1 MSKTNG
7 QSHMPHAQ
15 LTTTVPVVRDEI
27 SAFRDWYN
35 AVWLGDGESSE
46 TIPVQGDKR
55 YDEYLK
61 GYTIALGAWM
71 ARAGYFS
78 TAQTQVDST
87 SNQLAPV
94 NDPTLKPTLDFLKE
108 VVAVAVTMLY
118 DSHKRDVE
126 RVFDLQT
133 LGDFVQITEKLGSQ
147 QVEDIYKKAWLMLK
161 GARDPWTDADRYQ
174 WLRKRLIA
182 GDFDWNESGVC
193 ALIFEWPKNAPVS
206 TDCDSTIDQAM
217 TGNGGSA

>member
-7 QSHMPHAQ
+7 QSHMPHVQ
-15 LTTTVPVVRDEI
+15 QTTTVPVVKDEI

-78 TAQTQVDST
+78 TAQTQVEST
-87 SNQLAPV
+87 ANQLAPV
-94 NDPTLKPTLDFLKE
+94 TDQAEKLTLDFLKE

-118 DSHKRDVE
+118 ESHKSDVVK
-126 RVFDLQT
+126 VFDFESLSE
-133 LGDFVQITEKLGSQ
+133 FVQITEKLGVQ
-147 QVEDIYKKAWLMLK
+147 QVEEIYKKAWLMLK
-161 GARDPWTDADRYQ
+161 SSRDPWTDAARYQ
-174 WLRKRLIA
+174 WLRNRLIA
-182 GDFDWNESGVC
+182 GDFDWNESGTC

-217 TGNGGSA
+217 TGNGGAA